1 MEEINLDSLDL
12 NPSVDFGG
20 GIELLMNDKK
30 AKSQGQ
36 NQNSI
41 SLEDELK
48 ELDSFDINE
57 KDSGFKFKKE
67 IPIARETTNLDTNN
81 PSIFKHIDDINV
93 EKEGPKVE
101 KMTKEDLLREKF
113 IYLKK
118 LEALE
123 TKGITLSKRYSMDS
137 SLDEMKGE
145 YEFIIAEKEKKNSVQ
160 FQAKVLTTLITGLE
174 FLNGKF
180 DPFDIK
186 LDGWSEQIHENIED
200 YDEIFSELHEKYKSK
215 AKMAPEIKFLFQL
228 AASGMMI
235 HMTNTMFKSSIPGM
249 DDIMRQNPDLMS
261 QFTKAAVSSMEN
273 TTPGLG
279 NFMNDFRREPKQA
292 PRQNQSQNQY
302 QGQSQ
307 FFERQG
313 PSSGL
318 SFERPE
324 RQERQEMKGPGTENI
339 NTILNGL
346 KKINVDNDSTISAEE
361 IDLMSTNT
369 NSTSRRKRR
378 SDKNTISLNL

>member
-30 AKSQGQ
+30 AKNQ
-36 NQNSI
+36 NQTNSI

-48 ELDSFDINE
+48 ELDSFDIDE
-57 KDSGFKFKKE
+57 KDNGFKFKKE

-113 IYLKK
+113 VYLKK

-123 TKGITLSKRYSMDS
+123 AKGVTLSKRYSMDS

-145 YEFIIAEKEKKNSVQ
+145 YEFIVAEKEKKNSCQ

-174 FLNGKF
+174 FLNSKF

-186 LDGWSEQIHENIED
+186 LDGWSEQIHENIDD
-200 YDEIFSELHEKYKSK
+200 YDEIFAELHEKYKSK

-279 NFMNDFRREPKQA
+279 NFMNDFRRDPKQA
-292 PRQNQSQNQY
+292 PRQAPNPQQNQS

-313 PSSGL
+313 L

-324 RQERQEMKGPGTENI
+324 RQEMKGPASENI
-339 NTILNGL
+339 NTILSGL

-361 IDLMSTNT
+361 IDLMNTNT

>member
-1 MEEINLDSLDL
+1 MEEINLDSVDL

-30 AKSQGQ
+30 AKNEKNESK
-36 NQNSI
+36 NTI
-41 SLEDELK
+41 SLEDELN
-48 ELDSFDINE
+48 ELDSFDAPKE
-57 KDSGFKFKKE
+57 FKFKKE
-67 IPIARETTNLDTNN
+67 IPIAKETTNLDTNG
-81 PSIFKHIDDINV
+81 PSIFKHLDDINV
-93 EKEGPKVE
+93 ESEAPKIE
-101 KMTKEDLLREKF
+101 KMTKEELLREKF

-123 TKGITLSKRYSMDS
+123 TKGVTLSKRYSMEN

-174 FLNGKF
+174 FLNSKF

-200 YDEIFSELHEKYKSK
+200 YDEIFAELHEKYKSK

-228 AASGMMI
+228 ATSGMMI

-279 NFMNDFRREPKQA
+279 NFMNDFRREPKRPQ
-292 PRQNQSQNQY
+292 PSQSS
-302 QGQSQ
+302 G
-307 FFERQG
+307 FERSA
-313 PSSGL
+313 PER
-318 SFERPE
+318 FERPV
-324 RQERQEMKGPGTENI
+324 QERQEMKGPDNI
-339 NTILNGL
+339 NSILSGL

-361 IDLMSTNT
+361 IDLMSTNA
-369 NSTSRRKRR
+369 TSRRKRR
-378 SDKNTISLNL
+378 SDKNTISLAI

>member
-1 MEEINLDSLDL
+1 MEEINLDSM

-30 AKSQGQ
+30 AKNSSQAQ
-36 NQNSI
+36 SESI

-48 ELDSFDINE
+48 ELESFDIPDKGDFKSE
-57 KDSGFKFKKE
+57 FKFRKE
-67 IPIARETTNLDTNN
+67 IPLAKETMNLDTGG
-81 PSIFKHIDDINV
+81 PSIFKHMDDINIESEAPKI
-93 EKEGPKVE
+93 EKL
-101 KMTKEDLLREKF
+101 TKEELLREKF

-123 TKGITLSKRYSMDS
+123 AKGVSLSKRYSMEN

-145 YEFIIAEKEKKNSVQ
+145 YEFIIGEKEKKNSVQ

-174 FLNGKF
+174 FLNSKF

-200 YDEIFSELHEKYKSK
+200 YDEIFAELHEKYKSK

-261 QFTKAAVSSMEN
+261 QFTRAAVSSMEN

-279 NFMNDFRREPKQA
+279 NFMNEFRTE
-292 PRQNQSQNQY
+292 PRQGQGQRQPQPQRQNQGFQSQGFQPQSQNQGF
-302 QGQSQ
+302 QK
-307 FFERQG
+307 
-313 PSSGL
+313 
-318 SFERPE
+318 
-324 RQERQEMKGPGTENI
+324 ERQEMKGPENI
-339 NTILNGL
+339 NSILTGL

-361 IDLMSTNT
+361 VDLMNT
-369 NSTSRRKRR
+369 NATSRRKRR
-378 SDKNTISLNL
+378 SDKNTISLAI

>member
-30 AKSQGQ
+30 AKNQ

-48 ELDSFDINE
+48 EMDSFDIDE
-57 KDSGFKFKKE
+57 KDTGGGFKFKKE

-93 EKEGPKVE
+93 EKEGQKVE

-113 IYLKK
+113 VYLKK

-123 TKGITLSKRYSMDS
+123 SKGVTLSKRYSMDS

-145 YEFIIAEKEKKNSVQ
+145 YEFIVAEKEKKNSCQ

-174 FLNGKF
+174 FLNSKF

-200 YDEIFSELHEKYKSK
+200 YDEIFAELHEKYKSK

-279 NFMNDFRREPKQA
+279 NFMNDFRREPTQA
-292 PRQNQSQNQY
+292 PKPSRQAQAPQN
-302 QGQSQ
+302 QSQ
-307 FFERQG
+307 FFEKQ
-313 PSSGL
+313 GL

-324 RQERQEMKGPGTENI
+324 RQEMKGPASENI
-339 NTILNGL
+339 NTILSGL

-361 IDLMSTNT
+361 IDLMNTNT

>member
-1 MEEINLDSLDL
+1 MEEINLDSLDS

-30 AKSQGQ
+30 SKKD
-36 NQNSI
+36 NSNNI
-41 SLEDELK
+41 SLEDELN
-48 ELDSFDINE
+48 ELDIDIDEEQNQG
-57 KDSGFKFKKE
+57 SQGFKFKKE
-67 IPIARETTNLDTNN
+67 PISMAKDTTNLDTSG
-81 PSIFKHIDDINV
+81 PSIFKHMDDINV
-93 EKEGPKVE
+93 EKEAPKVE
-101 KMTKEDLLREKF
+101 KMTKEELLREKF

-123 TKGITLSKRYSMDS
+123 AKGIQMSKRYSMDS
-137 SLDEMKGE
+137 PLDEMKGE
-145 YEFIIAEKEKKNSVQ
+145 YEFILSEKEKKNSVQ
-160 FQAKVLTTLITGLE
+160 FQAKVLTTIITGLE
-174 FLNGKF
+174 FLNSKF

-200 YDEIFSELHEKYKSK
+200 YDEIFAELHDKYKSK

-279 NFMNDFRREPKQA
+279 NFMNEFRRDPKQGQS
-292 PRQNQSQNQY
+292 QNQQNQQSQQSQNQY
-302 QGQSQ
+302 RPQQSQ
-307 FFERQG
+307 NQSQSFFG
-313 PSSGL
+313 K
-318 SFERPE
+318 ERP
-324 RQERQEMKGPGTENI
+324 EMKGPENI
-339 NTILNGL
+339 NSILTGL
-346 KKINVDNDSTISAEE
+346 KKVNVENDSTISAEE
-361 IDLMSTNT
+361 VDLMNT

-378 SDKNTISLNL
+378 SDKNTISLAI

>member
-1 MEEINLDSLDL
+1 
-12 NPSVDFGG
+12 
-20 GIELLMNDKK
+20 MNDKK
-30 AKSQGQ
+30 AK
-36 NQNSI
+36 NSNSANTI
-41 SLEDELK
+41 SLEDELN
-48 ELDSFDINE
+48 ELDSFDTPKE
-57 KDSGFKFKKE
+57 FKFKKE
-67 IPIARETTNLDTNN
+67 IPLAKETTNLDTNG
-81 PSIFKHIDDINV
+81 PSIFKHLDDINV
-93 EKEGPKVE
+93 EKEAPRVE
-101 KMTKEDLLREKF
+101 KMSKEELLREKF

-123 TKGITLSKRYSMDS
+123 AKGITLSKRYSMEN

-145 YEFIIAEKEKKNSVQ
+145 YEFIISEKEKKNSVQ

-174 FLNGKF
+174 FLNSKF

-215 AKMAPEIKFLFQL
+215 AKMAPEIKFIFQL

-279 NFMNDFRREPKQA
+279 NFMNDFRREPK
-292 PRQNQSQNQY
+292 PRSQPQNQSVPGY
-302 QGQSQ
+302 DT
-307 FFERQG
+307 
-313 PSSGL
+313 
-318 SFERPE
+318 RPE
-324 RQERQEMKGPGTENI
+324 RQERQEMKGPDNI
-339 NTILNGL
+339 NSILSGL
-346 KKINVDNDSTISAEE
+346 KKINVDNESTISAEE
-361 IDLMSTNT
+361 IDLMNT
-369 NSTSRRKRR
+369 NATSRRKRR
-378 SDKNTISLNL
+378 SDKNTISLAI

>member
-30 AKSQGQ
+30 AKQP
-36 NQNSI
+36 NSI

-48 ELDSFDINE
+48 ELDAFDVEPE
-57 KDSGFKFKKE
+57 KEGFKFKKE
-67 IPIARETTNLDTNN
+67 IPIARDTANLDTNN

-93 EKEGPKVE
+93 EKEGPKIE
-101 KMTKEDLLREKF
+101 KMSKEELLREKF

-123 TKGITLSKRYSMDS
+123 TKGVTLSKRYSMDN

-145 YEFIIAEKEKKNSVQ
+145 YEFIISEKEKKNSVQ

-174 FLNGKF
+174 FLNSKF

-279 NFMNDFRREPKQA
+279 NFMNDFRRDPKSQSQ
-292 PRQNQSQNQY
+292 PSQNQY
-302 QGQSQ
+302 RPQQSQQSQGQS
-307 FFERQG
+307 FFG
-313 PSSGL
+313 K
-318 SFERPE
+318 ERP
-324 RQERQEMKGPGTENI
+324 EMKGPENI
-339 NTILNGL
+339 NSILTGL
-346 KKINVDNDSTISAEE
+346 KKVNVENDSTISAEE
-361 IDLMSTNT
+361 VDLMNT

-378 SDKNTISLNL
+378 SDKNTISLAI

>member
-30 AKSQGQ
+30 AK
-36 NQNSI
+36 NQTNSI

-48 ELDSFDINE
+48 ELDSFDIGE
-57 KDSGFKFKKE
+57 KDTGFKFKKE
-67 IPIARETTNLDTNN
+67 IPIARDTANLDTNN

-93 EKEGPKVE
+93 ENEGPKIE
-101 KMTKEDLLREKF
+101 KMTKEELLREKF

-123 TKGITLSKRYSMDS
+123 VKGVTLSKRYSMDN

-145 YEFIIAEKEKKNSVQ
+145 YEFIISEKEKKNSVQ
-160 FQAKVLTTLITGLE
+160 FQAKVLTTIITGLE

-279 NFMNDFRREPKQA
+279 NFMNDFRREPKQV
-292 PRQNQSQNQY
+292 PRQPQQYQPQSQSQS
-302 QGQSQ
+302 QSQ
-307 FFERQG
+307 FFRDM
-313 PSSGL
+313 
-318 SFERPE
+318 PE

-346 KKINVDNDSTISAEE
+346 KKINVENDSTISAEE
-361 IDLMSTNT
+361 IDLMNTNT

>member
-1 MEEINLDSLDL
+1 MEEINLDSLDS

-30 AKSQGQ
+30 SKKDTTS
-36 NQNSI
+36 NNI
-41 SLEDELK
+41 SLEDELN
-48 ELDSFDINE
+48 ELDIDIDEETNQGNQ
-57 KDSGFKFKKE
+57 GFKFKKE
-67 IPIARETTNLDTNN
+67 PISMAKDTTNLDTSG
-81 PSIFKHIDDINV
+81 PSIFKHMDDINV
-93 EKEGPKVE
+93 EKEAPKVE
-101 KMTKEDLLREKF
+101 KMTKEELLREKF

-123 TKGITLSKRYSMDS
+123 AKGVQMSKRYSMDS
-137 SLDEMKGE
+137 PLDEMKGE
-145 YEFIIAEKEKKNSVQ
+145 YEFILSEKEKKNSVQ
-160 FQAKVLTTLITGLE
+160 FQAKVLTTVITGLE
-174 FLNGKF
+174 FLNSKF

-200 YDEIFSELHEKYKSK
+200 YDEIFAELHEKYKSK

-279 NFMNDFRREPKQA
+279 NFMNEFRRDPKN
-292 PRQNQSQNQY
+292 QNQPSQNQY
-302 QGQSQ
+302 RSPPQNQNQS
-307 FFERQG
+307 FFG
-313 PSSGL
+313 K
-318 SFERPE
+318 ERP
-324 RQERQEMKGPGTENI
+324 EMKGPENI
-339 NTILNGL
+339 NSILTGL
-346 KKINVDNDSTISAEE
+346 KKVNVENDSTISAEE
-361 IDLMSTNT
+361 VDLMNT

-378 SDKNTISLNL
+378 SDKNTISLAI

>member
-30 AKSQGQ
+30 SKNQ
-36 NQNSI
+36 NQNNSI

-48 ELDSFDINE
+48 EMDSFEIDE
-57 KDSGFKFKKE
+57 KDTGGGFKFKKE

-93 EKEGPKVE
+93 EKEGQKVE
-101 KMTKEDLLREKF
+101 KMSKEDLLREKF
-113 IYLKK
+113 VYLKK

-123 TKGITLSKRYSMDS
+123 AKGITLSKRYSMDS

-145 YEFIIAEKEKKNSVQ
+145 YEFIVAEKEKKNSCQ

-174 FLNGKF
+174 FLNSKF

-200 YDEIFSELHEKYKSK
+200 YDEIFAELHEKYKSK

-292 PRQNQSQNQY
+292 PRQTQNPPQN
-302 QGQSQ
+302 QSQ

-313 PSSGL
+313 L
-318 SFERPE
+318 SFERSERPE
-324 RQERQEMKGPGTENI
+324 RQEMRGPASENI
-339 NTILNGL
+339 NTILSGL

-361 IDLMSTNT
+361 IDLMNTNT

>member
-30 AKSQGQ
+30 AKNQSS
-36 NQNSI
+36 NQNTI
-41 SLEDELK
+41 SLEDELN
-48 ELDSFDINE
+48 ELDSFDVNVE

-113 IYLKK
+113 VYLKK

-123 TKGITLSKRYSMDS
+123 AKGVTLSKRYSMES

-145 YEFIIAEKEKKNSVQ
+145 YEFIVAEKEKKNSCQ

-174 FLNGKF
+174 FLNSKF

-186 LDGWSEQIHENIED
+186 LDGWSEQIHENIDD
-200 YDEIFSELHEKYKSK
+200 YDEIFAELHDKYKSK
-215 AKMAPEIKFLFQL
+215 AKMAPEIKLLFQL

-279 NFMNDFRREPKQA
+279 NFMNDFRRDPKPKSQ
-292 PRQNQSQNQY
+292 PQNQSVPGY
-302 QGQSQ
+302 DMRS
-307 FFERQG
+307 
-313 PSSGL
+313 
-318 SFERPE
+318 ERPE
-324 RQERQEMKGPGTENI
+324 RQERQEMKGPDNI
-339 NTILNGL
+339 NSILSGL
-346 KKINVDNDSTISAEE
+346 KKINVDNESTISAEE
-361 IDLMSTNT
+361 IDLMNT
-369 NSTSRRKRR
+369 NATSRRKRR
-378 SDKNTISLNL
+378 SDKNTISLAI

>member
-30 AKSQGQ
+30 AKNQSS
-36 NQNSI
+36 NQNTI
-41 SLEDELK
+41 SLEDELN
-48 ELDSFDINE
+48 ELDSFDVNVE

-113 IYLKK
+113 VYLKK

-123 TKGITLSKRYSMDS
+123 AKGVTLSKRYSMES

-145 YEFIIAEKEKKNSVQ
+145 YEFIVAEKEKKNSCQ

-174 FLNGKF
+174 FLNSKF

-186 LDGWSEQIHENIED
+186 LDGWSEQIHENIDD
-200 YDEIFSELHEKYKSK
+200 YDEIFAELHEKYKSK

-292 PRQNQSQNQY
+292 PKQQY
-302 QGQSQ
+302 QYQAQPQNFGQDSQ
-307 FFERQG
+307 
-313 PSSGL
+313 S
-318 SFERPE
+318 
-324 RQERQEMKGPGTENI
+324 RQERQEMKGPGSENI

-361 IDLMSTNT
+361 IDLMNTNT
-369 NSTSRRKRR
+369 VSSSRRKRR